1 MGGKIPLKN
10 CIIDN
15 NALISFVTDRNP
27 AQQDKIAN
35 LLDSA
40 AQLKVRL
47 LCPQNVLS
55 EFVYVMDT
63 VYGRRKAEIRDI
75 VKDFVDLPGIEIVH
89 EINLNTLFTFW
100 PEKVPDYGD
109 AIIAA
114 LCKDT
119 RGSSVAT
126 FDRKFKAKLKQL
138 GLSVASF
145 EKNKNA

>member
-1 MGGKIPLKN
+1 VKIY
-10 CIIDN
+10 IIDT

-27 AQQDKIAN
+27 AQQDKIAEV
-35 LLDSA
+35 LDRA
-40 AQLKVRL
+40 AQLKVRV

-126 FDRKFKAKLKQL
+126 FDRKFKAKLKRL
-138 GLSVASF
+138 GLTAYPF
-145 EKNKNA
+145 EKG